1 MNDIASVLMKACP
14 GIQETCTGVCKC
26 NLQMAQWHTFPR
38 GCVQV
43 QPTDGTMA
51 YFSKGVCASAT
62 YRWHNGIL
70 FQGGVCKCNL
80 QMAQWH
86 TFPRGCVQV
95 QPTDGTMAYFSK
107 GSLSCQNPFLHLDL
121 LGLSQAFVEF
131 CTMLLCFTGE
141 AYTYSLQIISLCFV
155 LCQSRYFM
163 KIRLIIFF

>member
-1 MNDIASVLMKACP
+1 MCKCNLQMAQWHTFPRGCVQVQHRDGTMAYFSKGVCASATYRWHN
-14 GIQETCTGVCKC
+14 GILFQGGVCKC
-26 NLQMAQWHTFPR
+26 NIEMAQWHTFPR

-86 TFPRGCVQV
+86 TFPREVRAV
-95 QPTDGTMAYFSK
+95 KTLF
-107 GSLSCQNPFLHLDL
+107 F
-121 LGLSQAFVEF
+121 
-131 CTMLLCFTGE
+131 
-141 AYTYSLQIISLCFV
+141 ISIYLA
-155 LCQSRYFM
+155 LARA
-163 KIRLIIFF
+163 L